1 MKRIL
6 IIGGSLGGLFAA
18 NLLYRNGYKVDIFER
33 VSEKLD
39 ERGAGI
45 ATHESMLRT
54 LRGIGIPATAGIGV
68 PVKGRA
74 TWDLSGRMIGQ
85 RDYPQIMTSW
95 GHVYRLLRDNLP
107 DSVYH
112 TGRTFTHAEQ
122 DENSVT
128 ACFSDGS
135 REVGEMLIGAD
146 GVRSTVRQQ
155 YLPDVQLQ
163 YAGYVAWR
171 GLVDEKDLSA
181 QTRDELFSYL
191 GFCLPEAEQMV
202 AYPVA
207 GIGNALDVGAR
218 RYNFV
223 WYMPVDKQQLAELCT
238 DAQGNVHHQGI
249 PPPLIR
255 REVLDQMREHAR
267 KVLAPQFVEVVTKT
281 PQAFFQPI
289 LDLESTS
296 MAFGRVG
303 LLGDSAFVA
312 RPHCGMG
319 VTKASD
325 DAEELLKQ
333 ISHRGIVDGLQA
345 YSQARVSF
353 GQKIVQHARHLG
365 AYMQAQLLT
374 EQERK
379 MADQYRTPEAVMR
392 ETAVPPEFA

>member
-1 MKRIL
+1 MKRVL

-18 NLLYRNGYKVDIFER
+18 NLLHRNGYKVDIFER

-54 LRGIGIPATAGIGV
+54 LRDIGIPASAGIGV

-74 TWDLSGRMIGQ
+74 TWDLSGRIISQ
-85 RDYPQIMTSW
+85 RPYPQIMTSW

-112 TGRTFTHAEQ
+112 TGRTFTRAQQ
-122 DENSVT
+122 DAQSVT

-135 REVGEMLIGAD
+135 QEVGDMLIGAD
-146 GVRSTVRQQ
+146 GFRSSVRQQ
-155 YLPDVQLQ
+155 FLPEVDLQ
-163 YAGYVAWR
+163 YAGYIAWR
-171 GLVDEKDLSA
+171 GLVDEKDLSI
-181 QTRDELFSYL
+181 QTRDELFDYL

-207 GIGNALDVGAR
+207 GIGNALEIGSR

-223 WYMPVDKQQLAELCT
+223 WYMPVDKQQLADLCT
-238 DAQGNVHHQGI
+238 DAQGHVHHQGI

-255 REVLDQMREHAR
+255 REVLDQMREHAL

-289 LDLESTS
+289 LDLESPS
-296 MAFGRVG
+296 MAFGRVA

-325 DAEELLKQ
+325 DAVELVKQ
-333 ISHRGIVDGLQA
+333 INQLGIIDGLQA
-345 YSQARVSF
+345 YSKARVAF
-353 GQKIVQHARHLG
+353 GRQIVEHARHLG